1 MARIYPHKEEL
12 ITKNNETIETAR
24 LAQSLLLQ
32 KGWQIVDDF
41 IAKRKADVENELF
54 VKGEIDFKKSSK
66 VAGMIELKKYLE
78 GIANAGVSATEDNN
92 KLSQTSQET
101 AT

>member
-1 MARIYPHKEEL
+1 MARIHPNKEEL

-24 LAQSLLLQ
+24 LAQSLFLQ
-32 KGWQIVDDF
+32 KGWQIVEDF
-41 IAKRKADVENELF
+41 IAKRKTDVENELF
-54 VKGEIDFKKSSK
+54 VKGEIDFKKASK
-66 VAGMIELKKYLE
+66 VAGMIELKNYLE
-78 GIANAGVSATEDNN
+78 GIAMAGVSATEDNN